1 MLRVIVTGANGHMGR
16 IVRGCVEA
24 DPDMEV
30 VALVDAGSADPEG
43 EGGEVILSSVSEFEG
58 EADVVIDFSHHDGT
72 KALLEACTAKGLP
85 IVLATTGQTEEELAM
100 IDEAAK
106 SIAIF
111 RSANMSVGVAL
122 VAKLVN
128 EVAASFSGADIE
140 IVETHH
146 NRKIDAPSG
155 TAIMLAEAAKEAL
168 PESNIVLGRSGQAKR
183 EKGDIGVN
191 SVRMGNI
198 VGTHEVM
205 FGTNTQTITIKHEA
219 HDRGLFADGAI
230 DAAKFIAGKEAGKYN
245 MDDLLA

>member
-1 MLRVIVTGANGHMGR
+1 MINVIVTGANGHMGR

-24 DPDMEV
+24 DPDMQIA
-30 VALVDAGSADPEG
+30 ALVDAGSPDPDAESGETVLAGVAD
-43 EGGEVILSSVSEFEG
+43 FEG

-72 KALLEACTAKGLP
+72 AALLEACKAKGLP

-100 IDEAAK
+100 IDEAAQ

-128 EVAASFSGADIE
+128 EVASSFSGADIE

-168 PESNIVLGRSGQAKR
+168 PDSNIVVGRSGQKKKK
-183 EKGDIGVN
+183 KGDIGIN

-230 DAAKFIAGKEAGKYN
+230 DAAKFIAGKGPGKYN

>member
-1 MLRVIVTGANGHMGR
+1 MIRVIVSGACGHMGR
-16 IVRGCVEA
+16 IVAECVNNAE
-24 DPDMEV
+24 DMEV
-30 VALVDAGSADPEG
+30 AALVDAGCGPSEDGSVLASVAD
-43 EGGEVILSSVSEFEG
+43 FDG

-72 KALLEACTAKGLP
+72 AGLLEACTAKGLP
-85 IVLATTGQTEEELAM
+85 IVLATTGQTEEELAL
-100 IDEAAK
+100 IDGAAQK
-106 SIAIF
+106 IAIF

-128 EVAASFSGADIE
+128 QVAASFSGADIE

-155 TAIMLAEAAKEAL
+155 TAIMLAEAAKDAL
-168 PESNIVLGRSGQAKR
+168 PDSNIVMGRSGQAKR
-183 EKGDIGVN
+183 EKGDIGIN

-205 FGTNTQTITIKHEA
+205 FGTNTQTITIRHEA
-219 HDRGLFADGAI
+219 HDRGLFADGAV
-230 DAAKFIAGKEAGKYN
+230 DAARFIAGKDPGLYN